1 VQLPSDKYLAGF
13 LDGDG
18 SLTLAQG
25 KYLWLEMYQKQS
37 RDGVIEL
44 ARQVLFPQGR
54 LHTKVGYRRGTR
66 TVATRLNIT
75 GQKAVDQACR
85 LKPYL
90 VAKRA
95 RLNRFLCELGFTER
109 VGTDSTPVHPSRKWL
124 AGYFDADGCI
134 AACVAHGGGSASL
147 TFSIDADIVEQAG
160 LELVQ
165 KAYGGR
171 IYLRGAKG
179 ARWEMNADAA
189 GAKAFLTPFAKHLI
203 LKREQAYFV
212 LGCAA
217 MGHFRDG
224 RIITDTL
231 KAMKTRPHRLSD
243 LTAEVDVTSYLA
255 QVRNLQPE
263 PGRRYRHM
271 DGQVCSS
278 CGAERLY
285 AKGLCNRC
293 WQNARYSSSRS
304 KRKSESATVQAGN
317 NLRSPLIPPS
327 SP

>member
-25 KYLWLEMYQKQS
+25 KYLWLEMHQMQA

-44 ARQVLFPQGR
+44 ARQALFPQGR
-54 LHTKVGYRRGTR
+54 LHTRDGRRRGTR
-66 TVATRLNIT
+66 TVGTRLVIT

-90 VAKRA
+90 VAKRV
-95 RLNRFLCELGFTER
+95 RLNQFLRELGFTER
-109 VGTDSTPVHPSRKWL
+109 VGTDSIPVYPSRKWL

-134 AACVAHGGGSASL
+134 SACVNRHGGSASL
-147 TFSIDADIVEQAG
+147 AFSIDADVAEQDG

-165 KAYGGR
+165 KAFGGR
-171 IYLRGAKG
+171 IYLRGVKG
-179 ARWEMNADAA
+179 ARWEMKADAA
-189 GAKAFLTPFAKHLI
+189 QARAFLTPFAKHLI

-231 KAMKTRPHRLSD
+231 KAMKTHPHRLSD
-243 LTAEVDVTSYLA
+243 LTAEVDVSGFLA
-255 QVRNLQPE
+255 KVRDLQPE
-263 PGRRYRHM
+263 PGRRYRSA
-271 DGQVCSS
+271 DGQMCSS
-278 CGAERLY
+278 CGTRRPY
-285 AKGLCNRC
+285 ARGLCNPC
-293 WQNARYSSSRS
+293 WQQDRYTPQRS
-304 KRKSESATVQAGN
+304 KRQSEQLTLFGAN
-317 NLRSPLIPPS
+317 EDND
-327 SP
+327 